1 MTQTVELSPY
11 FERAE
16 TSRQGFPAEGYVAG
30 FREPTGAT
38 IGIEIRLP
46 TEMVERAVLVGA
58 QLSVGLA
65 PDGRLVLDADGLT
78 DDTLVAARA
87 AGAMRE
93 QTLESLVAGC
103 LDPEVLAG
111 EDNAVGDLRSLRAQL
126 ARALAQLD
134 GALERLKQG

>member
-1 MTQTVELSPY
+1 MTQTVVLSPY

-30 FREPTGAT
+30 FREPTGGA

-87 AGAMRE
+87 AGVMRE
-93 QTLESLVAGC
+93 QTLESLVAAC
-103 LDPEVLAG
+103 LAPELLAG
-111 EDNAVGDLRSLRAQL
+111 EDDAVGDLTALRAQL
-126 ARALAQLD
+126 ERALAQLD
-134 GALERLKQG
+134 GTLERLKQG